1 MSTNSGPT
9 PPNPSRDGTE
19 MVPVVSEPKS
29 LTFDEI
35 AQNIEYD
42 RKLSFLDQCVLA
54 KQQTRALMS
63 GGSSRLPGRYRS
75 RK

>member
-35 AQNIEYD
+35 ARNIEYD
-42 RKLSFLDQCVLA
+42 K
-54 KQQTRALMS
+54 
-63 GGSSRLPGRYRS
+63 RS
-75 RK
+75 